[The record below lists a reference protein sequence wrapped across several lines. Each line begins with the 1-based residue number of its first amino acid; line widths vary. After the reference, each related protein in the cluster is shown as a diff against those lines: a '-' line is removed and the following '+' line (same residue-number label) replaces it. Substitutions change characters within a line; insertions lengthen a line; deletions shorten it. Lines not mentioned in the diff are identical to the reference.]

1 MIAID
6 SSDGSLGRATEY
18 RFGKGACD
26 GSVGEWKEGARFRQ
40 ERCHPH
46 GVVCDPINNNLFVAD
61 LGSNQVVRWIND
73 TDNGVLHSP
82 LGTTVHP
89 FAGPRHLDFSPDG
102 RMLYVTN
109 ELDNTVCVFSHH
121 IDSSTLTLVQTLYS
135 VPLDYLEENLMT
147 RPGSLYSK
155 PSHASELLVTQD
167 GRFV

>member
-6 SSDGSLGRATEY
+6 SSDGSLGTATEY

-73 TDNGVLHSP
+73 TDKGMLHSP

-109 ELDNTVCVFSHH
+109 ELDNTVCVFRHH

-147 RPGSLYSK
+147 RPGNLYSK

>member
-1 MIAID
+1 MIALD
-6 SSDGSLGRATEY
+6 PSDGSLGTAIEY
-18 RFGKGACD
+18 RFGKGACE

-40 ERCHPH
+40 EQCHPH

-61 LGSNQVVRWIND
+61 LGSNQVIRWIID
-73 TDNGVLHSP
+73 ADEGVLHSP
-82 LGTTVHP
+82 LGAAVHP

-109 ELDNTVCVFSHH
+109 ELDNTVCVFRHH
-121 IDSSTLTLVQTLYS
+121 IDSSSLTLVQTLYS
-135 VPLDYLEENLMT
+135 LPLDYLQESLMV
-147 RPGSLYSK
+147 RPGNAYSK